1 MKKLNT
7 LVFIVAML
15 TLTYC
20 SEEQDDQNSDL
31 GQAKDVT
38 ELKGKPEG
46 TGGGKPGGGGGGD
59 NPQPTGDWNLVF
71 EDEFNTDLSEWN
83 VWEGGAFNDE
93 IQLYT
98 ASQLS
103 LDNGILSIA
112 TQREAVTGPTNIYDP
127 TVKEFEY
134 LSGRIE
140 SKAIYGPSATEGER
154 QYRFEARMK
163 LPAGHGMWPAF
174 WTYGD
179 PWPTQGEI
187 DILEARG
194 GDPTVYQSNIFYGP
208 RANRSVTRNTEVHY
222 STGVDLTADFHTY
235 GMVWASNMVEIYFD
249 GQLMHTYEANRENQ
263 VANLFGKK
271 EKIALNTA
279 VGGLFFQDRNSA
291 NYVDSALMEVDWVRV
306 YSR

>member
-1 MKKLNT
+1 MKRLQI
-7 LVFIVAML
+7 LAGLL
-15 TLTYC
+15 TLLTFTYC
-20 SEEQDDQNSDL
+20 SVGADGDGTTVESNI
-31 GQAKDVT
+31 VY
-38 ELKGKPEG
+38 ELKVKLDGANR
-46 TGGGKPGGGGGGD
+46 GKPGGGGEE
-59 NPQPTGDWNLVF
+59 PQPTGSWNLVF
-71 EDEFNTDLSEWN
+71 EDDFNTDLSAWN
-83 VWEGGAFNDE
+83 IWEGGAFNEE

-103 LDNGILSIA
+103 LNNGILNIVI
-112 TQREAVTGPTNIYDP
+112 QRENVTGPTNIYDSTP
-127 TVKEFEY
+127 KNFEY

-140 SKAIYGPSATEGER
+140 SKAVYGPSATEGER
-154 QYRFEARMK
+154 QYRFEARIR
-163 LPAGHGMWPAF
+163 LPSGNGMWPAF

-194 GDPTVYQSNIFYGP
+194 NEPSQYQSNIFYGP

-222 STGVDLTADFHTY
+222 TVGVDLTSDFHVY
-235 GMVWASNMVEIYFD
+235 AMVWASNFIEIYLD
-249 GQLMHTYEANRENQ
+249 GELMHTYIADRNNQ

-291 NYVDSALMEVDWVRV
+291 NYEDSALMEVDWVRV
-306 YSR
+306 YNR